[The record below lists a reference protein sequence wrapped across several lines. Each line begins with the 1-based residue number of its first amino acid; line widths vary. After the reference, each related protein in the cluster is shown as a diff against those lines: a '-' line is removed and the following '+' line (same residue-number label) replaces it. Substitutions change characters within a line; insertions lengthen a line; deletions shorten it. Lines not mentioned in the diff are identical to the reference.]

1 MLRLI
6 SGGYFRQVELFETC
20 LSQTHVQFV
29 A

>member
-6 SGGYFRQVELFETC
+6 SGGYFRQVELFEIR